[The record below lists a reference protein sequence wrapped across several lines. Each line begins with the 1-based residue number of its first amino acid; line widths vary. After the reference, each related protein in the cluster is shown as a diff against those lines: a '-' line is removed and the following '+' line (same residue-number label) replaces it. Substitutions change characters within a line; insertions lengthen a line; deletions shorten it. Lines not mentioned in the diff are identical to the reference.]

1 MGSNLAAARVSFVDA
16 RAAAALLTRTVR
28 FLRAVLRAA
37 LVWVRGHVRWVLAL
51 VGFAVILRLLGNQ
64 IGSREALVLAFGPAL
79 VSAVWAT
86 CWPVS
91 YERVC
96 AGPARRA
103 RWRRWVR
110 KNWAHLSRE
119 CGLSVS
125 RTTKSRTFGLAPKEG
140 SRFVASQSQTVTVW
154 SHPRLMDVTTAGSL
168 LRLMIRTR
176 TGQTVQDLE
185 AAAAPLAAAAG
196 AHAYRCVQ
204 MTPSVVEVVLVMQDS
219 LTQARPAEIPEA
231 VYLNAVTLGRRQDG
245 APWHLTVTGRHT
257 LVVGCSGSGKGS
269 IFWGV
274 CAGLA
279 PAVRAGVVRLWG
291 VDLKRG
297 VEVGVGRGIFSA
309 VATNPIEAVALLTR
323 LLSVLEER
331 GNRMAG
337 NIRLHQPT
345 QADPLHVLAIDEL
358 AVLTAYTDAETKK
371 EASRLLAEILTQG
384 RALGVVVLACVQDP
398 RKEVVGLRGLFT
410 QTIALRLRSAEET
423 RMVLGDGMAA
433 VAPAHRISP
442 ALPGT
447 AWVVEEDGSTDRVRA
462 DWWSDQLVRQVAALH
477 PSPVVEGLPVAPAQ
491 PADIPVGSDDVTRAD
506 SGPRVR
512 ATPASRQRKSRPHK
526 TGSASRKG
534 SPSNGIGAA

>member
-1 MGSNLAAARVSFVDA
+1 M
-16 RAAAALLTRTVR
+16 
-28 FLRAVLRAA
+28 
-37 LVWVRGHVRWVLAL
+37 RGHLRWLLAL
-51 VGFAVILRLLGNQ
+51 VGVALVLRLFGNLN
-64 IGSREALVLAFGPAL
+64 GFRDALALAFGPAL
-79 VSAVWAT
+79 FAAVWAT
-86 CWPVS
+86 SAPSS
-91 YERVC
+91 YERFC

-125 RTTKSRTFGLAPKEG
+125 RTSKSHTFGLVPKEG
-140 SRFVASQSQTVTVW
+140 SRFVASQSQAVTVW
-154 SHPRLMDVTTAGSL
+154 SHPRLMDVTPAGSL

-204 MTPSVVEVVLVMQDS
+204 MSPSVVEVVRVMRDS
-219 LTQARPAEIPEA
+219 LASPRPAETPEA

-245 APWHLTVTGRHT
+245 TPWHLTVTGRHT

-279 PAVRAGVVRLWG
+279 PAVRAGLVRLWG

-297 VEVGVGRGIFSA
+297 VEVGMGRGMFSA
-309 VATNPIEAVALLTR
+309 VATDPASAVQLLTR
-323 LLSVLEER
+323 LLAVLEER

-337 NIRLHQPT
+337 QTRLHQPT

-358 AVLTAYTDAETKK
+358 AVLTAYTDPETKK

-423 RMVLGDGMAA
+423 RMVLGDGTAA
-433 VAPAHRISP
+433 SAPAHRISP
-442 ALPGT
+442 SMPGT
-447 AWVVEEDGSTDRVRA
+447 AWVVDEDGSADRVRA
-462 DWWSDQLVRQVAALH
+462 DWWSDQMVRQVAARH
-477 PSPVVEGLPVAPAQ
+477 PALVAEDLLAARGGQGKTHTCDVPAADSVGVRAAPAPGKPTSQKAHKERRPRASRAPRTSQSGSPVM
-491 PADIPVGSDDVTRAD
+491 
-506 SGPRVR
+506 
-512 ATPASRQRKSRPHK
+512 
-526 TGSASRKG
+526 
-534 SPSNGIGAA
+534 GAARHE